1 MLNKNL
7 EQKRFADAASAWV
20 RSFSLDAIKCLIVCR
35 GPVRKEAIDVFEH
48 VGLME
53 YGILLSEKDSVVYP
67 RCYAPELRDF
77 RYRENIHRVPDYM
90 GVGAEERAE
99 RIRQIIE
106 IAVSNNYTH
115 VFAGYGF
122 MAEDAEFIEAI
133 EQAGLNFVG
142 PSSQVARRAGAKD
155 EAKKLARSLHASVTP
170 GVDNITTLTL
180 LARVGGDRP
189 GLEAVA
195 AQEDLPW
202 RWSDELSLED
212 NADALLNISYAK
224 KRELVTIA
232 ELQAEA
238 TRQAERIWQDNPGR
252 RLRLKHIGGGG
263 GKGQRI
269 VTQPDEVGTALM
281 EVLAESKAVEPGS
294 NRNFL
299 MELNIEH
306 TRHNEIQ
313 LFGNGK
319 WAISLG
325 GRDCSVQ
332 MHEQKLLEI
341 SLTKELLEHE
351 IEDCRQIDPHRA
363 SVLEVDKR
371 VLGEMEVEAE
381 RFGEAVGLDSVST
394 FESIVDGKNH
404 YFMEMNTRIQVEHR
418 VTEMVYRLKFQNP
431 ADAEDCFYVESLIE
445 AMLLVAQHAKRLPR
459 PTREVRHLSGSEVRI
474 NATNQALQPHAGGII
489 YTWSA
494 PREDELRD
502 DQGIGTLNP
511 DTGQFVWYN
520 IAGAYDSNIAL
531 VVTHGTSRRDNLIRL
546 AELLRR
552 TEMRGENLQTN
563 MQMHFGLL
571 NFIIGR
577 DPMLKPSTRFM
588 DGYLAAVGALQQTIN
603 EVDFSYAWKRE
614 LEKVDGAAR
623 DFLSAKQTLILR
635 PIERLFENPHMLA
648 GFLARYED
656 KLWRR
661 VAGGVVFKANPV
673 VFLERLYRYLHLEWQ
688 EGKAA
693 SEMIWAHDQRM
704 LETAYAFYN
713 KCAERT
719 STEDDWQALDALMN
733 KNVPNYS
740 IVGDD
745 VELWRQCQ
753 ASHRGFQLGMEV
765 LLMIPRAG
773 ERAGIFGIH
782 VDRDLQPVFPL
793 RFTEKK
799 TNEEL
804 TRALA
809 PPPKASADEIV
820 SPMGGHF
827 YAREAPDLPPLL
839 EVGDHFEVGQPLFIV
854 EVMKMFNKV
863 RAPFSGTVVE
873 NLMEN
878 ADGRIIAKG
887 QRIFRI
893 EPDERMEEETEEQ
906 IARRRR
912 AATDLLLGLTN

>member
-1 MLNKNL
+1 MLNRNL
-7 EQKRFADAASAWV
+7 EHKRFADADSAWV
-20 RSFSLDAIKCLIVCR
+20 RSFSLDAIKCLVVCR
-35 GPVRKEAIDVFEH
+35 GPVRKEAIDVFEQ

-77 RYRENIHRVPDYM
+77 RYRNNIHRVADYM

-99 RIRQIIE
+99 RIREIID

-133 EQAGLNFVG
+133 EDAGLNFVG
-142 PSSQVARRAGAKD
+142 PSSRVARRAGAKD

-170 GVDNITTLTL
+170 GVDNITSLTL
-180 LARVGGDRP
+180 LRRVDDRS

-195 AQEDLPW
+195 AQQDLPW
-202 RWSDELSLED
+202 RWDGQLSLED
-212 NADALLNISYAK
+212 NADALLNVSYAK
-224 KRELVTIA
+224 KREVVTVA

-238 TRQAERIWQDNPGR
+238 TTQAEQIWQDNPGR

-269 VTQPDEVGTALM
+269 VSSPDEVAAAVM

-313 LFGNGK
+313 LYGNGT

-332 MHEQKLLEI
+332 MHEQKLLEL
-341 SLTKELLEHE
+341 SLTRELLEHE
-351 IEDCRQIDPHRA
+351 IDDCRQIDPHRA
-363 SVLEVDKR
+363 SVLEGDKR
-371 VLGEMEVEAE
+371 VLNEMEVEAE

-418 VTEMVYRLKFQNP
+418 VTEMVYRLKFANP
-431 ADAEDCFYVESLIE
+431 ADGDDFFYVESLIE
-445 AMLLVAQHAKRLPR
+445 AMLLAAQHGKRLPR
-459 PTREVRHLSGSEVRI
+459 PERVVRHCAGSEVRI

-489 YTWSA
+489 YTWS
-494 PREDELRD
+494 PPLEGELRD

-511 DTGQFVWYN
+511 DTDQFVWYN

-531 VVTHGTSRRDNLIRL
+531 VVTHGSTRRDNLIRL

-571 NFIIGR
+571 NFIIGT

-588 DGYLAAVGALQQTIN
+588 GGYLAAVGALQQTIN
-603 EVDFSYAWKRE
+603 EVDLGYAWQQE
-614 LEKVDGAAR
+614 LAKVSGAAR
-623 DFLSAKQTLILR
+623 EFLSAKQTLILR

-673 VFLERLYRYLHLEWQ
+673 VFLDRLYRYLHLEWQ
-688 EGKAA
+688 QGKAA
-693 SEMIWAHDQRM
+693 SEMIWAHDQQM
-704 LETAYAFYN
+704 LETGYSFYN
-713 KCAERT
+713 RCAERT
-719 STEDDWQALDALMN
+719 STEDDWPALDALLN
-733 KNVPNYS
+733 KAEPDFS
-740 IVGDD
+740 IVGEDAA
-745 VELWRQCQ
+745 LWERCQ
-753 ASHRGFQLGMEV
+753 ASHQGFQLGMEL

-773 ERAGIFGIH
+773 ERAGFFGIH

-793 RFTEKK
+793 RFTEAK

-827 YAREAPDLPPLL
+827 YAREAPDLPPLVQ
-839 EVGDHFEVGQPLFIV
+839 VGDHFDVGQPLFIV

-873 NLMEN
+873 NLMDN

-893 EPDERMEEETEEQ
+893 EPDERMEEETDEQ

-912 AATDLLLGLTN
+912 AATDALLGLPN